1 MEQGLVFDVAHGSFT
16 DGPGVRTVV
25 FFKGCNL
32 RCRWCHNPESQ
43 SAARQMLFY
52 ESKCSACGICKD
64 VCPQRWEYCDLCGAC
79 TQYCPSSAKKI
90 CGETRT
96 VEEVMR
102 ELRKDAPF
110 FDNSGGGVTFS
121 GGECML
127 QPNFLKALL
136 LRCRECGIHTAVDTA
151 GNVDWERFAE
161 ILPYTDMFLYDVK
174 CFSDGRHREGTGVSN
189 ERILKNLINLS
200 ERFEGDILVR
210 VPIIPG
216 FNTDEAELG
225 KMAAFIGKI
234 RCKAVELLPYHRLGE
249 NKYVA
254 LGKDADVYP
263 VPTDEQMKRVK
274 AVFSQYAGSR
284 PEP

>member
-64 VCPQRWEYCDLCGAC
+64 VCPQRGEYCDLCGSC

-151 GNVDWERFAE
+151 GNVDWERFEE
-161 ILPYTDMFLYDVK
+161 ILPYADMFLFDVK
-174 CFSDGRHREGTGVSN
+174 CVTPELHRKGTGVSN
-189 ERILKNLINLS
+189 ERILENLTKLG
-200 ERFEGDILVR
+200 ERFEGDIIVR

-216 FNTDEAELG
+216 FNTDEAELQ
-225 KMAAFIGKI
+225 KIAEFIGKI
-234 RCKAVELLPYHRLGE
+234 RCETVELLPYHKLGE
-249 NKYVA
+249 NKYAA
-254 LGKDADVYP
+254 LGKVADSYA
-263 VPTDEQMKRVK
+263 VPTEEQIGRIESIFKMRKNGGE
-274 AVFSQYAGSR
+274 S
-284 PEP
+284 